1 MRILLKIVVL
11 WQAAPQNLRTQ
22 RSPRTPILCT
32 AVIPQVISFGAGNIN
47 IDDND
52 DDKDLS
58 KTLPARPG
66 PGLLRRQCPSACGPR
81 PNARKKS
88 CRYPPRVLITIHAGP
103 RQSHRDWYTEPAYFT
118 VNSLLSY
125 ISHHGYL
132 LLALACFAE
141 AIGLPVPAALA
152 ILTAGAVAAYGG
164 LHFYLVFGI
173 GVLTMI
179 AGDLLLYYMGKASG
193 WALLGFLCRLSANPE
208 TCILRSAEYF
218 YRRGKLT
225 LLFAKFIPG
234 INTMS
239 PPLAGS
245 MKMRLRDFLLY
256 DAMGVALYIGVYA
269 AAGDLF
275 SDALRA
281 ITRGLRS
288 AGFAAEV
295 IFGIGLLAYIAY
307 RIWIY
312 HKYRLLDVIPRIP
325 AEELAKRLASDAA
338 RNLLIADVRSHGY
351 YDADSERIAG
361 SIRIEPNNLIEE
373 IKNLPKEQ
381 EIYLYCT

>member
-1 MRILLKIVVL
+1 M
-11 WQAAPQNLRTQ
+11 T
-22 RSPRTPILCT
+22 
-32 AVIPQVISFGAGNIN
+32 
-47 IDDND
+47 D
-52 DDKDLS
+52 
-58 KTLPARPG
+58 
-66 PGLLRRQCPSACGPR
+66 
-81 PNARKKS
+81 
-88 CRYPPRVLITIHAGP
+88 
-103 RQSHRDWYTEPAYFT
+103 
-118 VNSLLSY
+118 LLSL

-132 LLALACFAE
+132 FLAILCFAE
-141 AIGLPVPAALA
+141 SIGFPLPAAIA
-152 ILTAGAVAAYGG
+152 ILTAGAVSAYGK

-173 GVLTMI
+173 PVVAIVG
-179 AGDLLLYYMGKASG
+179 GDVILYFMGRVSG

-234 INTMS
+234 VNAMT

-245 MKMRLRDFLLY
+245 MKMGLRDFLLF
-256 DAMGVALYIGVYA
+256 DSAGVALYVAAYA
-269 AAGDLF
+269 AAGYLF

-295 IFGIGLLAYIAY
+295 IFAVGLAAYAVY
-307 RIWIY
+307 RILLY
-312 HKYRLLDVIPRIP
+312 RKYRLLDVIPRIP
-325 AEELAKRLASDAA
+325 AEELARRLTDEAA

-351 YDADSERIAG
+351 YDPDSERIAG
-361 SIRIEPNNLIEE
+361 SIRLEPNNLVEE
-373 IKNLPKEQ
+373 IKHLPKDQ